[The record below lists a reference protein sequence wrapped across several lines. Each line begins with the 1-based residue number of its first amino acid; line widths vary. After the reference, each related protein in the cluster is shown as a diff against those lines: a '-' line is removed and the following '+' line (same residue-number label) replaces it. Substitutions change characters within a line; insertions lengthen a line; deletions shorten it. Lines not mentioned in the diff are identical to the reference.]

1 MSTPVLGAKRL
12 IGIIGDGPWKAPAY
26 ESLAAAVAAA
36 ITDGRLPVGTRLP
49 SEREL
54 AAASGLSRTTT
65 GRAYAQLREQEY
77 ILTRR
82 GSGSIVQLPSVPGG
96 RIDHLLSPAGGDE
109 SEVDLTCTAPVAPP
123 DILDAYD
130 RALSRL
136 GAYLPGTGYYP
147 SGLPVL
153 REIIADRYTR
163 RGAPTDPDQILIT
176 SGALGGAAIAVRAL
190 LDVEPHES
198 ARLGG
203 ARSSSRVLIE
213 SPTYPNAIAT
223 LEGAGAALVTY
234 PLEFGTQ
241 GHHWDIDAMEQLM
254 GQTRPRS
261 AYLIPD
267 FHNPTGALLPEA
279 QRSELAEA
287 LRRHRVVPVFDES
300 LVELE
305 LEDGR
310 MATPMSALI
319 TDAVTVG
326 SVSKIYWGGLRIG
339 WMRIPRHRIG
349 HFASSRLGLDL
360 GAPVLEQLVTV
371 ELMSNHDAV
380 VADCRSR
387 LRAARD
393 LLAAQVRS
401 WLPEWKLIVPSGGM
415 ALWAELPEA
424 RSGVLSIAARNHGL
438 RLVAGPNFAPAGGL
452 DRWVRLPYTVTES
465 ELQQVG
471 PRLAAAWEE
480 AKSMTGRGPTDRAR
494 IVA

>member
-1 MSTPVLGAKRL
+1 MSTPIVGAKRL
-12 IGIIGDGPWKAPAY
+12 VGIIGDGPWKAPAF

-36 ITDGRLPVGTRLP
+36 ITDGRLPVGARLP

-54 AAASGLSRTTT
+54 AVAIGLSRTTT
-65 GRAYAQLREQEY
+65 GRAYAQLREQEF

-82 GSGSIVQLPSVPGG
+82 GSGSVVQLPSVPGG
-96 RIDHLLSPAGGDE
+96 RIDHLLSPAGADE
-109 SEVDLTCTAPVAPP
+109 AEIDLTCTAPVAAP
-123 DILDAYD
+123 DILGAYD

-190 LDVEPHES
+190 LDGT

-203 ARSSSRVLIE
+203 TRSTSRVLVE

-223 LEGAGAALVTY
+223 LEGAGASLVTY
-234 PLEFGTQ
+234 PLEFGPQ
-241 GHHWDIDAMEQLM
+241 GHHWDIDAMDQLM
-254 GQTRPRS
+254 GQMRPRS

-267 FHNPTGALLPEA
+267 FHNPTGALLPDA
-279 QRSELAEA
+279 QRRDLAEA

-300 LVELE
+300 LVELG
-305 LEDGR
+305 LEEGPTP
-310 MATPMSALI
+310 TPMSALI
-319 TDAVTVG
+319 SDSVTVG

-339 WMRIPRHRIG
+339 WMRIPRHRVD

-371 ELMSNHDAV
+371 ELMADHEAV
-380 VADCRSR
+380 VAECRSR

-393 LLAAQVRS
+393 MLAAQVRS
-401 WLPEWKLIVPSGGM
+401 WVPEWKLIVPSGGM

-452 DRWVRLPYTVTES
+452 DRWVRLPYTVTET
-465 ELQQVG
+465 ELEQVG

-480 AKSMTGRGPTDRAR
+480 AKSMAGRGPTSRAR

>member
-1 MSTPVLGAKRL
+1 MSSPILGAKRL
-12 IGIIGDGPWKAPAY
+12 VGIIGDGPWKAPAF

-36 ITDGRLPVGTRLP
+36 ITDGRLPVGARLP

-54 AAASGLSRTTT
+54 AAAIGLSRTTT
-65 GRAYAQLREQEY
+65 GRAYAQLREQEF

-82 GSGSIVQLPSVPGG
+82 GSGSVVQLPSVPGG

-109 SEVDLTCTAPVAPP
+109 TEIDLTCTAPVAAP
-123 DILDAYD
+123 DILGAYD
-130 RALSRL
+130 RALSHL

-153 REIIADRYTR
+153 REIIADRYSQ

-190 LDVEPHES
+190 LDVDPSEAEHP
-198 ARLGG
+198 GG
-203 ARSSSRVLIE
+203 ARPTSRVFIE

-223 LEGAGAALVTY
+223 LEGAGATLVTY
-234 PLEFGTQ
+234 PLEYGLQ
-241 GHHWDIDAMEQLM
+241 GHHWDIEAMEQLM
-254 GQTRPRS
+254 GQMRPRS

-267 FHNPTGALLPEA
+267 FHNPTGALLPET
-279 QRSELAEA
+279 QRRDLAEV
-287 LRRHRVVPVFDES
+287 LLRHRVVPVFDES
-300 LVELE
+300 LVELG
-305 LEDGR
+305 LEEGR
-310 MATPMSALI
+310 MPTPMSALI
-319 TDAVTVG
+319 SDSVTVG
-326 SVSKIYWGGLRIG
+326 SVSKVYWGGLRIG
-339 WMRIPRHRIG
+339 WMRIPRHRVD

-371 ELMSNHDAV
+371 ELMDNHDAV

-452 DRWVRLPYTVTES
+452 DRWIRLPYTVTET
-465 ELQQVG
+465 EMEQVG

-480 AKSMTGRGPTDRAR
+480 AKAMSGRGPTSRAR

>member
-1 MSTPVLGAKRL
+1 MSTVALGAKRL
-12 IGIIGDGPWKAPAY
+12 ASVIGDGPWKTPAF

-36 ITDGRLPVGTRLP
+36 ITDGRLPVGARLP

-54 AAASGLSRTTT
+54 AVAVGVSRTTT
-65 GRAYAQLREQEY
+65 GRAYAHLREQEF
-77 ILTRR
+77 IVTRR
-82 GSGSIVQLPSVPGG
+82 GSGSVVQLPSVPGG
-96 RIDHLLSPAGGDE
+96 RIDHLLSPAGADE
-109 SEVDLTCTAPVAPP
+109 AEIDLTCTAPVAAP
-123 DILDAYD
+123 DILGAYD

-190 LDVEPHES
+190 LDGA

-203 ARSSSRVLIE
+203 TRSTSRVLVE

-223 LEGAGAALVTY
+223 LEGAGASLVTY
-234 PLEFGTQ
+234 PLEFGPQ
-241 GHHWDIDAMEQLM
+241 GHHWDIDAMDQLM
-254 GQTRPRS
+254 GQMRPRS

-267 FHNPTGALLPEA
+267 FHNPTGALLREA
-279 QRSELAEA
+279 QRSDLAEV

-300 LVELE
+300 LVELG
-305 LEDGR
+305 LEEGPTP
-310 MATPMSALI
+310 TPMSALI
-319 TDAVTVG
+319 SDSVTVG

-339 WMRIPRHRIG
+339 WMRIPRHRVD

-371 ELMSNHDAV
+371 ELMANHEAV
-380 VADCRSR
+380 VAECRTR

-393 LLAAQVRS
+393 MLAAQVRS
-401 WLPEWKLIVPSGGM
+401 WVPEWKFIVPSGGM

-452 DRWVRLPYTVTES
+452 DRWVRLPYTVTET
-465 ELQQVG
+465 ELEQVG

-480 AKSMTGRGPTDRAR
+480 AKSMAGRGPTSRAR

>member
-12 IGIIGDGPWKAPAY
+12 VGIIGDGPWRAPAF

-36 ITDGRLPVGTRLP
+36 ITDGRLPVGARLP

-54 AAASGLSRTTT
+54 AAVIGLSRTTT

-82 GSGSIVQLPSVPGG
+82 GSGSIVQLPTVPGG
-96 RIDHLLSPAGGDE
+96 RIDHLLSPAGADDTE
-109 SEVDLTCTAPVAPP
+109 IDLTCTAPVAAP
-123 DILDAYD
+123 DILGAYD

-176 SGALGGAAIAVRAL
+176 SGAFGGAAIAVRAL
-190 LDVEPHES
+190 LNVEPDEA

-203 ARSSSRVLIE
+203 ARSTSRVLVE

-234 PLEFGTQ
+234 PLEFGPQ
-241 GHHWDIDAMEQLM
+241 GHHWDTDAMDQLM
-254 GQTRPRS
+254 GQMRPRS

-267 FHNPTGALLPEA
+267 FHNPTGALMGEA
-279 QRSELAEA
+279 QRRDLANA

-300 LVELE
+300 LVELG
-305 LEDGR
+305 LEGGR
-310 MATPMSALI
+310 MPSPMSALI
-319 TDAVTVG
+319 PDSVTVG

-339 WMRIPRHRIG
+339 WMRIPRHRVD

-371 ELMSNHDAV
+371 ELMDSHDAV
-380 VADCRSR
+380 VADTRSR
-387 LRAARD
+387 LRSARD

-401 WLPEWKLIVPSGGM
+401 WVPDWKLIVPSGGM

-424 RSGVLSIAARNHGL
+424 RSAALSIAARNHGL

-452 DRWVRLPYTVTES
+452 DRWMRLPYTVPEP
-465 ELQQVG
+465 ELEQVG

-480 AKSMTGRGPTDRAR
+480 AKAMTGRGPTRRAR

>member
-12 IGIIGDGPWKAPAY
+12 VGIIGDGPWKAPAF
-26 ESLAAAVAAA
+26 ESLAAAVTAA
-36 ITDGRLPVGTRLP
+36 ITDGRLPVGVRLP

-54 AAASGLSRTTT
+54 AAAIGLSRTTT
-65 GRAYAQLREQEY
+65 GRAYAQLREQEF

-82 GSGSIVQLPSVPGG
+82 GSGSVVQLPSVPGG
-96 RIDHLLSPAGGDE
+96 RIDHLLSPAGADE
-109 SEVDLTCTAPVAPP
+109 AEIDLTCTAPVAAP
-123 DILDAYD
+123 DILGAYD

-190 LDVEPHES
+190 LDGA

-203 ARSSSRVLIE
+203 TRSTSRVLVE

-223 LEGAGAALVTY
+223 LEGAGASLVTY
-234 PLEFGTQ
+234 PVEFGPQ
-241 GHHWDIDAMEQLM
+241 GHHWDIDAMDQLM
-254 GQTRPRS
+254 GQMRPRS

-267 FHNPTGALLPEA
+267 FHNPTGALLREA
-279 QRSELAEA
+279 QRSDLAEA

-300 LVELE
+300 LVELG
-305 LEDGR
+305 LEEGPTP
-310 MATPMSALI
+310 TPMSALI
-319 TDAVTVG
+319 SDSVTVG

-339 WMRIPRHRIG
+339 WMRIPRHRVD

-371 ELMSNHDAV
+371 ELMADHEAV
-380 VADCRSR
+380 VAECRTR

-393 LLAAQVRS
+393 MLAAQVRS
-401 WLPEWKLIVPSGGM
+401 WVPEWKLIVPSGGM

-452 DRWVRLPYTVTES
+452 DRWVRLPYTVTKT
-465 ELQQVG
+465 ELEQVG

-480 AKSMTGRGPTDRAR
+480 AKSMAGRGPTSRAR

>member
-1 MSTPVLGAKRL
+1 MSTPIVGAKRL
-12 IGIIGDGPWKAPAY
+12 VGIIGDGPWKAPAF
-26 ESLAAAVAAA
+26 ESLAASVAAA
-36 ITDGRLPVGTRLP
+36 ITDGRLPVGARLP

-54 AAASGLSRTTT
+54 AAVIGLSRTTT
-65 GRAYAQLREQEY
+65 GRAYAQLREQEF

-82 GSGSIVQLPSVPGG
+82 GSGSVVQLPTVPGG
-96 RIDHLLSPAGGDE
+96 RIDHLLSPAGADE
-109 SEVDLTCTAPVAPP
+109 AEIDLTCTAPVAAP
-123 DILDAYD
+123 DILGAYD

-190 LDVEPHES
+190 LDG
-198 ARLGG
+198 AGRLGG
-203 ARSSSRVLIE
+203 TRSTSRVLVE

-223 LEGAGAALVTY
+223 LEGAGASLVTY
-234 PLEFGTQ
+234 PLEFGPQ
-241 GHHWDIDAMEQLM
+241 GHHWDIDAMDQLV
-254 GQTRPRS
+254 GQMRPRS

-267 FHNPTGALLPEA
+267 FHNPTGALLPDA
-279 QRSELAEA
+279 QRRDLAEV
-287 LRRHRVVPVFDES
+287 LGRHRVVPVFDES
-300 LVELE
+300 LVELG
-305 LEDGR
+305 LEEGP
-310 MATPMSALI
+310 MPTPMSALI
-319 TDAVTVG
+319 SDSVTVG

-339 WMRIPRHRIG
+339 WMRIPRHRVE

-371 ELMSNHDAV
+371 ELMANHEAV
-380 VADCRSR
+380 VADCRAR

-393 LLAAQVRS
+393 MLAAQVRS
-401 WLPEWKLIVPSGGM
+401 WVPEWKLIVPSGGM

-465 ELQQVG
+465 ELEQVG

-480 AKSMTGRGPTDRAR
+480 AKSMAGRGPTSRAR

>member
-1 MSTPVLGAKRL
+1 MSTPIVGAKRL
-12 IGIIGDGPWKAPAY
+12 VGIIGDGPWKAPAF

-36 ITDGRLPVGTRLP
+36 ITDGRLPVGARLP

-54 AAASGLSRTTT
+54 AAAIGLSRTTT
-65 GRAYAQLREQEY
+65 GRAYAQLREQEF

-82 GSGSIVQLPSVPGG
+82 GSGSVVQLPSVPGG
-96 RIDHLLSPAGGDE
+96 RIDHLLSPAGADE
-109 SEVDLTCTAPVAPP
+109 AEIDLTCTAPVAAP
-123 DILDAYD
+123 DILGAYD

-190 LDVEPHES
+190 LDGT

-203 ARSSSRVLIE
+203 TRSTSRVLVE

-223 LEGAGAALVTY
+223 LEGAGASLVTY
-234 PLEFGTQ
+234 PLEFGPQ
-241 GHHWDIDAMEQLM
+241 GHHWDIDSMDQLM
-254 GQTRPRS
+254 GQMRPRS

-267 FHNPTGALLPEA
+267 FHNPTGALLPDA
-279 QRSELAEA
+279 QRRDLAEA

-300 LVELE
+300 LVELG
-305 LEDGR
+305 LEEGPTP
-310 MATPMSALI
+310 TPMSALI
-319 TDAVTVG
+319 SDSVTVG

-339 WMRIPRHRIG
+339 WMRIPRHRVD

-371 ELMSNHDAV
+371 ELMADHEAV
-380 VADCRSR
+380 VAECRSR

-393 LLAAQVRS
+393 MLAAQVRS
-401 WLPEWKLIVPSGGM
+401 WVPEWSLIVPSGGM

-452 DRWVRLPYTVTES
+452 DRWVRLPYTVTET
-465 ELQQVG
+465 ELEQVG

-480 AKSMTGRGPTDRAR
+480 AKSMAGRGPTSRAR

>member
-1 MSTPVLGAKRL
+1 MSTPIVGAKRL
-12 IGIIGDGPWKAPAY
+12 VGIIGDGPWKAPAF

-36 ITDGRLPVGTRLP
+36 ITDGRLPVGARLP

-54 AAASGLSRTTT
+54 AVAIGLSRTTT
-65 GRAYAQLREQEY
+65 GRAYAQLREQEF

-82 GSGSIVQLPSVPGG
+82 GSGSVVQLPSVPGG
-96 RIDHLLSPAGGDE
+96 RIDHLLSPAGADE
-109 SEVDLTCTAPVAPP
+109 AEIDLTCTAPVAAP
-123 DILDAYD
+123 DILGAYD

-190 LDVEPHES
+190 LDGT

-203 ARSSSRVLIE
+203 TRSTSRVLVE

-223 LEGAGAALVTY
+223 LEGAGASLVTY
-234 PLEFGTQ
+234 PLEFGPQ
-241 GHHWDIDAMEQLM
+241 GHHWDIDSMDQLM
-254 GQTRPRS
+254 GQMRPRS

-267 FHNPTGALLPEA
+267 FHNPTGALLPDA
-279 QRSELAEA
+279 QRRDLAEA

-300 LVELE
+300 LVELG
-305 LEDGR
+305 LEEGPTP
-310 MATPMSALI
+310 TPMSALI
-319 TDAVTVG
+319 SDSVTVG

-339 WMRIPRHRIG
+339 WMRIPRHRVD

-371 ELMSNHDAV
+371 ELMADHEAV
-380 VADCRSR
+380 VAECRSR

-393 LLAAQVRS
+393 MLAAQVRS
-401 WLPEWKLIVPSGGM
+401 WVPEWKLIVPSGGM

-452 DRWVRLPYTVTES
+452 DRWVRLPYTVTET
-465 ELQQVG
+465 ELEQVG

-480 AKSMTGRGPTDRAR
+480 AKSMAGRGPTSRAR